1 MTSPQACGE
10 RSAPLKSTKT
20 RVIEQNVDGPEPAH
34 CGVDHGLHLRLL
46 GDISLDCDRFREARS
61 QRFGVVLVTEIV
73 HTDGGPGLREPF
85 GDRVADPTA
94 GSGHDGNL
102 SAEVNV
108 RYRTRA
114 RSLWRRPWLAPPLA
128 WRHQP

>member
-20 RVIEQNVDGPEPAH
+20 RVIDQNVDGPEPAH

-85 GDRVADPTA
+85 AYRLSDPPPASRPHRHLSPHVTA
-94 GSGHDGNL
+94 LHVS
-102 SAEVNV
+102 
-108 RYRTRA
+108 
-114 RSLWRRPWLAPPLA
+114 PP
-128 WRHQP
+128 